1 MNDFLKFVTARK
13 AEAFDINLENENQH
27 LADKLNERNQFLSNA
42 ERPEEIQ
49 KVSQVAEAAMDEIKA
64 KILLVLRN
72 ENHLTKYENGLPFY
86 LLQVRMWFE
95 YKDLFERSKELEKP
109 KKVRQPIKLP
119 ESNDFFIKENYS
131 VPQRDEFIRNAKK
144 DFKKDPKSLGE
155 KIAELENPEGLGE
168 SQVLKFIPNSKSLTL
183 TNFLKSI
190 VGKPWD
196 KNKNDQVLKSYRE
209 KKENLIDNAK
219 Q

>member
-13 AEAFDINLENENQH
+13 AEAFDITLENENQH
-27 LADKLNERNQFLSNA
+27 VADKLNERNQFLSNA

-72 ENHLTKYENGLPFY
+72 ENHLGYKPFY
-86 LLQVRMWFE
+86 LLYVRMWFE

-109 KKVRQPIKLP
+109 KKGRQPTKPP
-119 ESNDFFIKENYS
+119 ESKEFFINYS
-131 VPQRDEFIRNAKK
+131 TPQRDEFIRKARK
-144 DFKKDPKSLGE
+144 DFFNDPKRLGE
-155 KIAELENPEGLGE
+155 KIAEMEE
-168 SQVLKFIPNSKSLTL
+168 SQVLKFIPKSKDLNL

-190 VGKPWD
+190 VNEAWS
-196 KNKNDQVLKSYRE
+196 KNKDNQVR
-209 KKENLIDNAK
+209 DA
-219 Q
+219 

>member
-109 KKVRQPIKLP
+109 KKGRQPTKPP
-119 ESNDFFIKENYS
+119 ESKEFFINYS
-131 VPQRDEFIRNAKK
+131 TPQRDEFIRKARK
-144 DFKKDPKSLGE
+144 DFFNDPKRLGE
-155 KIAELENPEGLGE
+155 KIAEMEE
-168 SQVLKFIPNSKSLTL
+168 SQVLKFIPKSKDLNL

-190 VGKPWD
+190 VNEAWS
-196 KNKNDQVLKSYRE
+196 KNKDNQVRDAYNE
-209 KKENLIDNAK
+209 KKESFINNIK